1 MAWEREGSG
10 RARAMGVL
18 GPCEH
23 MQRESQGRG
32 SARAVM
38 AVSER
43 SQRRMDQKFQTH
55 LNSQFTVN

>member
-1 MAWEREGSG
+1 
-10 RARAMGVL
+10 MGVL

-38 AVSER
+38 AVSEQ
-43 SQRRMDQKFQTH
+43 SERRVEDKFQTH